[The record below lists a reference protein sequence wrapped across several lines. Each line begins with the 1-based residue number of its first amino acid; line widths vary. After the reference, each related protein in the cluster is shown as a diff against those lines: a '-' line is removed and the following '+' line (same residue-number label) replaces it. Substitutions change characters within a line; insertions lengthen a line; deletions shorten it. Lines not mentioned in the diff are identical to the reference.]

1 MKTVPVVIIGGGL
14 SGLCAA
20 FLLEKRGVD
29 YVLLEARDTLGGRI
43 LAGKPI
49 QNTTSNPVVS
59 DSTFLVDQ
67 FDLGPSWFWPEYQ
80 QQFDRLLKE
89 LHLHSFAQFE
99 EGDMMVERVLGEA
112 VQRTT
117 GFSSSPT
124 SMRINGG
131 MTALIQS
138 LYNRLEPSR
147 VMTNQIVRKISKVA
161 ESIVIEC
168 ENDGNED
175 SSWRAQHLLLA
186 LPPRLVSET
195 IIFEPALPVELK
207 RQWHHTATWMA
218 PHAKYFAVYDHPFWR
233 EQGLSGAARSAQG
246 PMVEM
251 HDASI
256 PEGSAALFGFIGIP
270 ASTRQN
276 MSDDVLKM
284 HCRVQLVRLFGTQ
297 AATPT
302 REYLKD
308 WSKDKFTATN
318 MDASSDGQHSVA
330 PNAQAI
336 SGVWK
341 ECLTGIGSEW
351 SLQFSGY
358 LAGAVDAAHVGVQ
371 GLAIPNLHL
380 NDKVPLK

>member
-20 FLLEKRGVD
+20 FLLEKREID

-49 QNTTSNPVVS
+49 KKSTSSLINS
-59 DSTFLVDQ
+59 ELKSFVDQ

-80 QQFDRLLKE
+80 QQFDRLLNE
-89 LHLHSFAQFE
+89 LRLQSFAQFE
-99 EGDMMVERVLGEA
+99 EGDMIVERALDESVL
-112 VQRTT
+112 RTT
-117 GFSSSPT
+117 GYRSSPT

-138 LYNRLEPSR
+138 LYTRLEPSR
-147 VMTNQIVRKISKVA
+147 VMTNQIVHKISKIE
-161 ESIVIEC
+161 ESIIIEC
-168 ENDGNED
+168 EDNSNEG
-175 SSWRAQHLLLA
+175 SSWHAQHVLLA

-195 IIFEPALPVELK
+195 IVFEPALPVELK

-218 PHAKYFAVYDHPFWR
+218 PHAKYIAVYDHPFWQ
-233 EQGLSGAARSAQG
+233 EQGLSGSARSAQG
-246 PMVEM
+246 PMVEI

-270 ASTRQN
+270 ASRRQN
-276 MSDDVLKM
+276 MSDAVLKM
-284 HCRVQLVRLFGTQ
+284 HCSAQLVRLFGTQ
-297 AATPT
+297 AAAPT
-302 REYLKD
+302 IEYLKD
-308 WSKDKFTATN
+308 WSKDRFTATS
-318 MDASSDGQHSVA
+318 MDASSDGQHA
-330 PNAQAI
+330 ATPNAQAT
-336 SGVWK
+336 SGAWK

-358 LAGAVDAAHVGVQ
+358 LAGAVDAANVGVQ
-371 GLAIPNLHL
+371 RLPAFNFNSKIALE
-380 NDKVPLK
+380 